1 MKKFFEKH
9 DLFKLTGIFVLIAV
23 LLTWLVSSSYF
34 TAGTLSSNGFNRV
47 GLFDLTTYGL
57 LQIFYFTVV
66 FMFVLVV
73 GGFYKFVGSLE
84 AYDNLTSK
92 IAAKFEGKEKVL
104 VALSMLLF
112 GVIYGVSTDLLF
124 GAATGVSTD
133 YLVLFAI
140 IPFVI
145 SILAKLKVDKVTGLV
160 ATFGGILVGIL
171 GATYAPKIT
180 GILADSTNGLG
191 VSYGFEL
198 ASTIVLFAVAY
209 LLLTY
214 FVLARMNKV
223 ASDNKSEAALLV
235 DPFIIAKVEEK
246 EDKKKGKKDKK
257 KRKISSVGLAIV
269 LSLVFVVLL
278 LAYIGWEA
286 AFNIKVFA
294 DVTKWIQE
302 ATLFGENVYS
312 YILGSSLV
320 AFGEWD
326 LLAGAGLLLFASLV
340 IKFVYHIPFDKML
353 DEYLEGFKVIIK
365 PLAILMMVYLV
376 LEISIIFPTISYL
389 ADKIMG
395 LGNNIGTLFASGALT
410 SLFAVDFQYTVS
422 TVGSVFLTFSNTNVA
437 ALILQAAYGLIQFIA
452 PTSAI
457 LMLGL
462 ACLDIKF
469 KDYFKF
475 IWKFALAMLIVIFVV
490 LAILMYV

>member
-9 DLFKLTGIFVLIAV
+9 DLFKLTGIFVLIAA

-34 TAGTLSSNGFNRV
+34 TAGTLTSNGFNRV
-47 GLFDLTTYGL
+47 GVFDLTTYGL

-66 FMFVLVV
+66 FMFVIVV

-104 VALSMLLF
+104 VAIS
-112 GVIYGVSTDLLF
+112 ILLF
-124 GAATGVSTD
+124 GAASGVSTD
-133 YLVLFAI
+133 NLVLFAI
-140 IPFVI
+140 VPFVI
-145 SILAKLKVDKVTGLV
+145 SILSKLKVDKVTGCV

-214 FVLARMNKV
+214 FALARMNKI
-223 ASDNKSEAALLV
+223 ASDKKSDAALLV
-235 DPFIIAKVEEK
+235 DPFAKVIVEEK

-257 KRKISSVGLAIV
+257 KRKVSSVGLAIV

-278 LAYIGWEA
+278 LAYIGWES

-302 ATLFGENVYS
+302 ATLFGEKVYS
-312 YILGSSLV
+312 YILGSSLS

-326 LLAGAGLLLFASLV
+326 LLAASGLLLMASLV

-353 DEYLEGFKVIIK
+353 DEFVEGFKVIVK

-422 TVGSVFLTFSNTNVA
+422 TVGSVFLTYSNTNVA

-475 IWKFALAMLIVIFVV
+475 IWKFALAMLVVIFII
-490 LAILMYV
+490 LAILIYV

>member
-104 VALSMLLF
+104 VAIS
-112 GVIYGVSTDLLF
+112 ILLF